1 MPGLLSISENVLS
14 MTREEVFNEDGTK
27 IKKTF
32 ILRGKM
38 WNKGSVPWGRDSGS
52 GPRNIVPEVVS
63 PVSSLCHKGKWRV
76 PKFRSFLIKDGT
88 ENLLKGKA
96 SNAWEI
102 MSPDTHPSGEP
113 ITVVLARKTKPSLE
127 MKLAY

>member
-1 MPGLLSISENVLS
+1 MPSLPSFSENVLS
-14 MTREEVFNEDGTK
+14 MTRGDVFNKDRTK
-27 IKKTF
+27 IKNGL
-32 ILRGKM
+32 LRL
-38 WNKGSVPWGRDSGS
+38 WGRCEAETL
-52 GPRNIVPEVVS
+52 VLVAEVVP

-88 ENLLKGKA
+88 ENLLKRKA
-96 SNAWEI
+96 SSAWEI
-102 MSPDTHPSGEP
+102 LSPDTHPSGEP